1 MTMKTLFRIS
11 VILLFALTLFVGAVS
26 AEEITLATT
35 TSTVDTGMLDYLIPI
50 FKEDTGIDLKYIYA
64 GTGKALEY
72 ARNGDADVV
81 MVHAKSLEMK
91 FIEEGFGL
99 DRKEVMYN
107 NFYIIGPETDP
118 AGIKDLE
125 KASEAFSLISETES
139 TFISRGDNSGT
150 HVKEL
155 LIWDDAGITPS
166 GEWYIEAAAG
176 IGPTL
181 LMANE
186 KDGYALADNSTYLAY
201 TFDDKIDLAI
211 MVQGD
216 PILFNQYSVITVNPE
231 TIDTVNYEGAK
242 VFLDWITSERG
253 QQLIADYKKFD
264 TQLFYPNAE

>member
-1 MTMKTLFRIS
+1 MKKFFRAS
-11 VILLFALTLFVGAVS
+11 VILLFALTLFVGVAS
-26 AEEITLATT
+26 AEEIMVATT
-35 TSTVDTGMLDYLIPI
+35 TSTVDTGLLDHLIPI

-72 ARNGDADVV
+72 ARNGDADAVL
-81 MVHAKSLEMK
+81 VHAKSLEMQ
-91 FIEEGFGL
+91 FIEEGYGL

-107 NFYIIGPETDP
+107 NFYIIGPADDP
-118 AGIKDLE
+118 AGIKGLE
-125 KASEAFSLISETES
+125 KASEAFTLIAETGSL
-139 TFISRGDNSGT
+139 FISRGDNSGT

-155 LIWDDAGITPS
+155 IIWDEAGIAPE

-186 KDGYALADNSTYLAY
+186 KRGYALADNSTYLSY
-201 TFDDKIDLAI
+201 TFDDKIDLDI
-211 MVQGD
+211 MVEGD

-231 TIDTVNYEGAK
+231 TISTVNYEGAK
-242 VFLDWITSERG
+242 AFLEWITSEKG

>member
-1 MTMKTLFRIS
+1 MNMKSFFRIS
-11 VILLFALTLFVGAVS
+11 VALLFALTLVIGVAS

-91 FIEEGFGL
+91 FIEEGYGL

-107 NFYIIGPETDP
+107 NFYIIGPADDP
-118 AGIKDLE
+118 AGIKGLE
-125 KASEAFSLISETES
+125 KASEAFTKIAETES
-139 TFISRGDNSGT
+139 IFVSRGDNSGT

-155 LIWDDAGITPS
+155 LIWDEAGIAPA
-166 GEWYIEAAAG
+166 GDWYIEAAAG

-186 KDGYALADNSTYLAY
+186 KMGYALADNSTYLAY
-201 TFDDKIDLAI
+201 TFDDKIDLEI
-211 MVQGD
+211 MVEGD